1 LNLILSLPRG
11 CECNCGDRTRN
22 FEKLLASEPPPEP
35 FLDTFTGHPAMTSA
49 CKAWPRRRQAVLGT
63 DWHGMRDRRLLDGFA
78 VGCSIFVLERC
89 QGCPEDRV
97 QPLRKSVFA
106 RARKKS
112 VKQAD
117 PENSK
122 SRKRTGSG
130 LRAARVMSNAGL

>member
-1 LNLILSLPRG
+1 LNLILGLPRG

-78 VGCSIFVLERC
+78 MGGSIFVLERC

-97 QPLRKSVFA
+97 QPLRKSVFV
-106 RARKKS
+106 RARKKIG
-112 VKQAD
+112 KTGR
-117 PENSK
+117 
-122 SRKRTGSG
+122 SRKFEIQETNRV
-130 LRAARVMSNAGL
+130 RAARVMSNAGL

>member
-1 LNLILSLPRG
+1 MG
-11 CECNCGDRTRN
+11 G
-22 FEKLLASEPPPEP
+22 
-35 FLDTFTGHPAMTSA
+35 
-49 CKAWPRRRQAVLGT
+49 
-63 DWHGMRDRRLLDGFA
+63 
-78 VGCSIFVLERC
+78 SIFVLEHC

-130 LRAARVMSNAGL
+130 LRAARVMSDAASNVMLQPSQRRARWI